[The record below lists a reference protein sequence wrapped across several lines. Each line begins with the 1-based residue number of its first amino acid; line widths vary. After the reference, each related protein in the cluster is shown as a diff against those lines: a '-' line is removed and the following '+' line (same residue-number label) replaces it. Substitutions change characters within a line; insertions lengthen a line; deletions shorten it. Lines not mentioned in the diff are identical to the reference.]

1 MWFFRCPEFCFGED
15 ALERLASLQ
24 GERAFIVT
32 DENIVGLGFVATVQE
47 QLTAANI
54 ESQVFAEVEPDPSI
68 QTVKRGAAAMT
79 TFAPDWVIGLGGGS
93 SMDAAKAMWI
103 LYEHPDIEPEE
114 INPFDELIL
123 RQKARLICIPT
134 TAGTGSE
141 SNYGIVLT
149 DTVEKRKLTLG
160 SREVTPD
167 LAVVDPAFTAQLPR
181 QITAD
186 TGIDVLTHAIEA
198 YTCNWAND
206 FTDGLCLQA
215 IRMVFDYLPRA
226 VANGAAD
233 MEAREKM
240 ANAASIAGMVLGNS
254 QVALAHALGHS
265 VGGVFKQIPHGRVT
279 AVFLPVTIQFI
290 AHIGHDA
297 PAGQGRYRDI
307 AQLLHLPAHD
317 EAEGAASVVDA
328 IYNLL
333 DEIEQPKSLQ
343 AAGIAPADFEE
354 AMPMLV
360 EHVDYDANTLMSP
373 RIPET
378 SEIEKLL
385 LAAYN
390 GRSVDF

>member
-15 ALERLASLQ
+15 ALTQLASLQ

-32 DENIVGLGFVATVQE
+32 DENIVGLGYAAAVQE
-47 QLTAANI
+47 QLAAAEI

-68 QTVKRGAAAMT
+68 QTVKKGAAVMAA
-79 TFAPDWVIGLGGGS
+79 FAPDWVIGLGGGS

-103 LYEHPDIEPEE
+103 LYERPDVEPEE
-114 INPFDELIL
+114 INPFDELNL

-149 DTVEKRKLTLG
+149 DTEEKRKLTLG

-167 LAVVDPAFTAQLPR
+167 LAIVDPAFTAQLPR

-186 TGIDVLTHAIEA
+186 TGIDVLTHAVEA

-206 FTDGLCLQA
+206 YTDGLCLQA

-226 VANGAAD
+226 VAYGVDD

-265 VGGVFKQIPHGRVT
+265 AGGVFKQVPHGRIT
-279 AVFLPVTIQFI
+279 AVFLPTTIQFI
-290 AHIGHDA
+290 AQ
-297 PAGQGRYRDI
+297 AGLGRYRDI
-307 AQLLHLPAHD
+307 AQILHLPARD
-317 EAEGAASVVDA
+317 EVEGAASLVEA
-328 IYNLL
+328 IYRLL
-333 DEIEQPKSLQ
+333 DEIDQPKSLQ
-343 AAGIAPADFEE
+343 AAGIPAAEFEE
-354 AMPMLV
+354 AMPIMV
-360 EHVDYDANTLMSP
+360 AHVDYDANALMSP
-373 RIPET
+373 RIPQN

-385 LAAYN
+385 LYAYN

>member
-1 MWFFRCPEFCFGED
+1 MWFFRCPEFSFGED
-15 ALERLASLQ
+15 ALSRLASLQ

-32 DENIVGLGFVATVQE
+32 DANVEKLGFVTAVQS
-47 QLTAANI
+47 QLAAAQI

-68 QTVKRGAAAMT
+68 QTVKRGAQAMMA
-79 TFAPDWVIGLGGGS
+79 FAPDWVIGLGGGS

-103 LYEHPDIEPEE
+103 LYEQPDVEPAE

-141 SNYGIVLT
+141 SNYGIILT
-149 DTVEKRKLTLG
+149 DTEEKRKLTLG
-160 SREVTPD
+160 SREATPD
-167 LAVVDPAFTAQLPR
+167 LAIVDPAFTAQLPR

-215 IRMVFDYLPRA
+215 VRMVFDYLPRA
-226 VANGAAD
+226 VANGGAD

-265 VGGVFKQIPHGRVT
+265 VGGVFKQLPHGRVT
-279 AVFLPVTIQFI
+279 AVFLPTTIQFI
-290 AHIGHDA
+290 AHTGL
-297 PAGQGRYRDI
+297 GRYRDI
-307 AQLLHLPAHD
+307 AQLLHLPAKD
-317 EAEGAASVVDA
+317 EAKGAASLVTA
-328 IYNLL
+328 IYQLL
-333 DEIEQPKSLQ
+333 DEIGQPNSLQ
-343 AAGIAPADFEE
+343 AAGISPADFEE
-354 AMPMLV
+354 ALPMLV

-378 SEIEKLL
+378 PEIEKLL
-385 LAAYN
+385 LYAYN

>member
-1 MWFFRCPEFCFGED
+1 MWFFRCPEFSFGED
-15 ALERLASLQ
+15 ALTRLATLQ

-32 DENIVGLGFVATVQE
+32 DENIQQLGFVATVKE
-47 QLTAANI
+47 QLAASGI
-54 ESQVFAEVEPDPSI
+54 ESQVFTDVEPDPSI
-68 QTVKRGAAAMT
+68 QTVKLGAQAMID
-79 TFAPDWVIGLGGGS
+79 FAPDWVIGLGGGS

-103 LYEHPDIEPEE
+103 LYEQPDIEPAE
-114 INPFDELIL
+114 INPFDELEL
-123 RQKARLICIPT
+123 RKKARLICIPT

-149 DTVEKRKLTLG
+149 DTEEKRKLTLG

-167 LAVVDPAFTAQLPR
+167 IAIVDPAFTAHLPR

-186 TGIDVLTHAIEA
+186 TGIDVLAHAIEA

-215 IRMVFDYLPRA
+215 VRMVFDYLPRA
-226 VANGAAD
+226 VANGSD
-233 MEAREKM
+233 DLEAREKM

-265 VGGVFKQIPHGRVT
+265 VGGIFKQIPHGRVT

-290 AHIGHDA
+290 AQ
-297 PAGQGRYRDI
+297 AGLGRYRDI
-307 AQLLHLPAHD
+307 AQLLHLSASD
-317 EAEGAASVVDA
+317 ESEGAASLVDA
-328 IYNLL
+328 IYGLL

-343 AAGIAPADFEE
+343 AAGISSADFEE
-354 AMPMLV
+354 AMPLMV

-378 SEIEKLL
+378 SEIENLL
-385 LAAYN
+385 LYAYN
-390 GRSVDF
+390 GRSIDF

>member
-1 MWFFRCPEFCFGED
+1 MWFFRCPEFSFGED
-15 ALERLASLQ
+15 ALTRLSSLQ

-32 DENIVGLGFVATVQE
+32 DENIQQLGFVAAVQA
-47 QLTAANI
+47 QLSLAGIDSHLFTD
-54 ESQVFAEVEPDPSI
+54 VEPDPSI
-68 QTVKRGAAAMT
+68 QTVKRGAEAMMA
-79 TFAPDWVIGLGGGS
+79 FAPDWVIGLGGGS

-103 LYEHPDIEPEE
+103 LYEHPDIEPAE
-114 INPFDELIL
+114 INPFDELVL

-149 DTVEKRKLTLG
+149 DTEEKRKLTLG

-167 LAVVDPAFTAQLPR
+167 LAIVDPAFTAQLPR

-265 VGGVFKQIPHGRVT
+265 AGGVFKQIPHGRIT
-279 AVFLPVTIQFI
+279 AVFLPITIQFI
-290 AHIGHDA
+290 AH
-297 PAGQGRYRDI
+297 AGLGRYRDI
-307 AQLLHLPAHD
+307 AQLLHLPAQD
-317 EAEGAASVVDA
+317 EAEGAASLVDA
-328 IYNLL
+328 IYQLL
-333 DEIEQPKSLQ
+333 DEIDEPKSLQ
-343 AAGIAPADFEE
+343 AAGISSTDFEE

-385 LAAYN
+385 LFAYN

>member
-15 ALERLASLQ
+15 ALSQLASLQ

-32 DENIVGLGFVATVQE
+32 DENIVALGFVATVQE
-47 QLTAANI
+47 QLAAANI
-54 ESQVFAEVEPDPSI
+54 ESDVFAEVEPDPSI

-79 TFAPDWVIGLGGGS
+79 AVSPDWIIGLGGGS
-93 SMDAAKAMWI
+93 CMDAAKAMWI
-103 LYEHPDIEPEE
+103 LYEQPDVAPEE
-114 INPFDELIL
+114 INPFDELVL

-141 SNYGIVLT
+141 SNYGIILT
-149 DTVEKRKLTLG
+149 DTEEKRKLTLG

-167 LAVVDPAFTAQLPR
+167 LAIVDPAFTAQLPQ

-215 IRMVFDYLPRA
+215 MRMVFDYLPRA

-254 QVALAHALGHS
+254 QVALAHALAHS
-265 VGGVFKQIPHGRVT
+265 VGGLFKQIPHGRIT
-279 AVFLPVTIQFI
+279 AVCLPVTIQFI
-290 AHIGHDA
+290 AHT
-297 PAGQGRYRDI
+297 GQGRYRDI
-307 AQLLHLPAHD
+307 AQRLQLPAQN
-317 EAEGAASVVDA
+317 EAESAASVVEA
-328 IYNLL
+328 IYDLL
-333 DEIEQPKSLQ
+333 DEIGQPKSLQ

-378 SEIEKLL
+378 SEIEQLL
-385 LAAYN
+385 LYAYN

>member
-1 MWFFRCPEFCFGED
+1 MWFFRCPEFSFGEG
-15 ALERLASLQ
+15 ALARLASLQ
-24 GERAFIVT
+24 GQRAFIVT
-32 DENIVGLGFVATVQE
+32 DENVARLGFVTAVQS
-47 QLTAANI
+47 QLAEAQI

-68 QTVKRGAAAMT
+68 QTVKRGAQAMMA
-79 TFAPDWVIGLGGGS
+79 FAPDWVIGLGGGS

-103 LYEHPDIEPEE
+103 LYEQPDVEPAE

-149 DTVEKRKLTLG
+149 DTTEKRKLTLG
-160 SREVTPD
+160 SREATPD
-167 LAVVDPAFTAQLPR
+167 LAIVDPFFTANLPR

-215 IRMVFDYLPRA
+215 VRMVFDYLPRA
-226 VANGAAD
+226 IANGAAD

-254 QVALAHALGHS
+254 QIALAHALGHS
-265 VGGVFKQIPHGRVT
+265 MGGVFKQLPHGRVT
-279 AVFLPVTIQFI
+279 AVFLPTTIQYI
-290 AHIGHDA
+290 AHTGL
-297 PAGQGRYRDI
+297 GRYRDI
-307 AQLLHLPAHD
+307 AQLLHLPAQD
-317 EAEGAASVVDA
+317 EAEGAASLVDA
-328 IYNLL
+328 IYKLF
-333 DEIEQPKSLQ
+333 DEIGQPKSLQ
-343 AAGIAPADFEE
+343 AAGIAAVEFED
-354 AMPMLV
+354 ALSMLV

-373 RIPET
+373 RIPDDN
-378 SEIEKLL
+378 EIEKLIWY
-385 LAAYN
+385 AYE
-390 GRSVDF
+390 GKQVDF

>member
-15 ALERLASLQ
+15 ALTQLASLQ

-32 DENIVGLGFVATVQE
+32 DENIVGLGFVAAVQT
-47 QLTAANI
+47 QLAAANI
-54 ESQVFAEVEPDPSI
+54 VSQVFAEVEPDPSI
-68 QTVKRGAAAMT
+68 QIVKRGAQAMMD
-79 TFAPDWVIGLGGGS
+79 FAPDWVIGLGGGS

-103 LYEHPDIEPEE
+103 LYERPDLEPEE
-114 INPFDELIL
+114 INPFDELNL
-123 RQKARLICIPT
+123 RQKAHLICIPT

-141 SNYGIVLT
+141 SSYGIILT
-149 DTVEKRKLTLG
+149 DTDEQRKLTLG
-160 SREVTPD
+160 SRDATPD
-167 LAVVDPAFTAQLPR
+167 LAIVDPAFTAQLPR

-198 YTCNWAND
+198 YTCTWAND

-226 VANGAAD
+226 VANGASD

-265 VGGVFKQIPHGRVT
+265 AGGVFKQIPHGRIT
-279 AVFLPVTIQFI
+279 AVFLPITIQFI
-290 AHIGHDA
+290 AQ
-297 PAGQGRYRDI
+297 AGLGRYRDI
-307 AQLLHLPAHD
+307 AQLLHLPAQD
-317 EAEGAASVVDA
+317 EAEGAASLVDA
-328 IYNLL
+328 IYQLL

-354 AMPMLV
+354 ALPMLV